1 MRKVIDA
8 FLYNGETTV
17 LSLRFQELD
26 AAIDEFWIFEADYTF
41 TGLPKD
47 LLFKSHSISHAW
59 PLRKIRY
66 FPILE
71 SPETISDDPWDNE
84 RFQRNF
90 IANQVH
96 FCNSDD
102 LILLSDVD
110 EIPRPEIV
118 TQIRSNTKHELF
130 GIRMSTHYLKL
141 NFQMIEPSVLAYSVC
156 TVGFHRDHLTTFTAD
171 QLRMGI
177 RSGAINAEIVESG
190 GWHFSYLMDLQQIK
204 IKIGAFSHHEFNTED
219 FLQSI
224 DIHNI
229 LKNRNDLYHRPG
241 FVWDFVPIGTLPRT
255 VRENL
260 WKYREHIYIENKIQ
274 KMIRR
279 ICRSFIGIKENIV

>member
-8 FLYNGETTV
+8 FLYNGEMTV
-17 LSLRFQELD
+17 LDLRFQELG
-26 AAIDEFWIFEADYTF
+26 AAVDEFWIFEADYTF

-47 LLFKSHSISHAW
+47 LRFKSHSISHAW
-59 PLRKIRY
+59 PLEKIRY

-71 SPETISDDPWDNE
+71 SLETISDDPWENE

-90 IANQVH
+90 IENKVH

-118 TQIRSNTKHELF
+118 TQIRSNTKHELY
-130 GIRMSTHYLKL
+130 GIKMSTHYLKL

-156 TVGFHRDHLTTFTAD
+156 AVGFHRDHLTTFTAD

-177 RSGAINAEIVESG
+177 RSGAINAEIVECG

-204 IKIGAFSHHEFNTED
+204 TK
-219 FLQSI
+219 
-224 DIHNI
+224 
-229 LKNRNDLYHRPG
+229 
-241 FVWDFVPIGTLPRT
+241 
-255 VRENL
+255 
-260 WKYREHIYIENKIQ
+260 
-274 KMIRR
+274 
-279 ICRSFIGIKENIV
+279 